1 MAAGTEWFVCSCIG
15 GWAIGRSDM
24 PFEVLVYGVSGV
36 ILVFKPGYSNQGKI
50 LCYYNESLC
59 FDKPCGQGFLRDSV
73 SAINL

>member
-1 MAAGTEWFVCSCIG
+1 
-15 GWAIGRSDM
+15 M